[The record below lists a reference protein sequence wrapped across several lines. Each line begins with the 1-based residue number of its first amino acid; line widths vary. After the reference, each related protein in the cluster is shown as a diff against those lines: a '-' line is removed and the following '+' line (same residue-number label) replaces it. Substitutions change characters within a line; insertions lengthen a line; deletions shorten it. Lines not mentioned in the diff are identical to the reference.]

1 MSKDISVF
9 SHAKSSDIRLK
20 IFSDIMIKGALFL
33 KYVDELTQQFPIYC
47 FKNLHENN
55 KREDISVCNVLTFVN
70 LVCEVPQSLS
80 KE

>member
-1 MSKDISVF
+1 MSKDISAF
-9 SHAKSSDIRLK
+9 SHAKS
-20 IFSDIMIKGALFL
+20 SDIMIKGALFL